1 MRKVERA
8 VLVIVRKS
16 IITVN
21 IIFQSYIEANIYIA
35 AFSIAGNLLQLKLD
49 KKKKNV
55 ECKLHSSF

>member
-1 MRKVERA
+1 M
-8 VLVIVRKS
+8 
-16 IITVN
+16 TVSMV
-21 IIFQSYIEANIYIA
+21 FQSYTEANIYIA